1 MMGYNLT
8 GHECEQVWPLRILRN
23 PDPWPGILACPIP
36 ISCTH
41 FIIPF
46 RPICQGLS
54 TGTRASRVVSG
65 RSHLF
70 LRRPLAPAVHATML
84 YPRVWN
90 PRFERLMEN
99 PRTQLSIGSRLYA
112 PSMSSLR
119 LIAPTDVRA
128 PCLESDVVHVVSP
141 MLISLHFGWLA
152 RSCKTIGMCKTHL
165 GLRKESPTAEQHGQ
179 SLPKKRLS
187 PERGRSCAV
196 HSRRMLTLC
205 YLG

>member
-1 MMGYNLT
+1 MIPDDGVQSYWARMRT
-8 GHECEQVWPLRILRN
+8 SWPLRILRN

-90 PRFERLMEN
+90 PRAFERLMEN

-112 PSMSSLR
+112 PSMSSPR

-128 PCLESDVVHVVSP
+128 AQLGVGCRTCRVTHVS
-141 MLISLHFGWLA
+141 HN
-152 RSCKTIGMCKTHL
+152 
-165 GLRKESPTAEQHGQ
+165 
-179 SLPKKRLS
+179 
-187 PERGRSCAV
+187 
-196 HSRRMLTLC
+196 
-205 YLG
+205 Y